1 MSTKVTLKDVAREAG
16 VSLATASYAL
26 NGKKEVGD
34 GTRAHVVEVARKLGY
49 QANLA
54 ARAMKTGR
62 SGTIG
67 LLIPN
72 ITNPLFA
79 KLAQSVTSAAEDH
92 GQAVL
97 LVDTEGSK
105 DAERDALNHL
115 VNHGADG
122 LIWFPVNDETPIRP
136 ADLPV
141 PAVVM
146 DRTVPDFDLVQA
158 EYREG
163 GRLIGQ
169 HLLDQGHRRVGFLDG
184 PRDVGNSRER
194 SAGVKEII
202 RRQAEIV
209 WDVEHPYVT
218 TLTDAARAFLE
229 RRDVS
234 AVVCGNDLIALAAMA
249 AMREMGLVPG
259 EDIALVGF
267 DDIDLCRLVWP
278 TLTSVR
284 LPIAEMGAA
293 AVERLNARIR
303 RPDLIVQ
310 RTVLPVSLN
319 MRSSSAMSFVAQKTH
334 VGSET

>member
-26 NGKKEVGD
+26 NGKKEVGE

-67 LLIPN
+67 LVIPN

-105 DAERDALNHL
+105 DAEVDALNHL

-122 LIWFPVNDETPIRP
+122 LIWFPVNDDMPIRP
-136 ADLPV
+136 ASLDVPV
-141 PAVVM
+141 VVL

-169 HLLDQGHRRVGFLDG
+169 HLVEQGHRRIGFIDG
-184 PRDVGNSRER
+184 PRDVANSRER
-194 SAGVKEII
+194 SDGAKDEVLGH
-202 RRQAEIV
+202 AEIV
-209 WDVEHPYVT
+209 WDVEHPYVP
-218 TLTDAARAFLE
+218 TLTDAARACLE

-234 AVVCGNDLIALAAMA
+234 AVVCGNDLIALGAMA
-249 AMREMGLVPG
+249 VMREMGVAPG
-259 EDIALVGF
+259 EDVALVGF

-284 LPIAEMGAA
+284 LPISEMGAA
-293 AVERLNARIR
+293 AVERLNARLKK
-303 RPDLIVQ
+303 PELLVQ
-310 RTVLPVSLN
+310 RTILPVSLKV
-319 MRSSSAMSFVAQKTH
+319 RDSSAPASVVSQQHTS
-334 VGSET
+334 VEP